1 MLYGIK
7 ASQYNIAGSH
17 YTDVILSYA
26 GLTNKTVTMFLGAR
40 TIKVE
45 TQNRKENDKQ
55 DICIQ
60 WVNVYSNSLSKEQ

>member
-7 ASQYNIAGSH
+7 ASQQNIAGCH
-17 YTDVILSYA
+17 YADIILSHA

-45 TQNRKENDKQ
+45 TQNKNDKQ

-60 WVNVYSNSLSKEQ
+60 SVNVYSNSLSKEQ